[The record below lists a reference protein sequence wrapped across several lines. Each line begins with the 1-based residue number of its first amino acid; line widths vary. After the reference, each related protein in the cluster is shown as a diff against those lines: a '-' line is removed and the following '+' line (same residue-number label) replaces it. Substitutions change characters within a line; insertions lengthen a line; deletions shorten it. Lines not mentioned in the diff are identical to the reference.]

1 MWTRSGGRKGHVVF
15 ITKSRNLINEF
26 YHFRKTIKD
35 IHLELEKTHRG
46 EDRYLVLVT
55 QEHNVLKE
63 ERGYMEAFSAF
74 EKGEREYFSALSNA
88 VR

>member
-1 MWTRSGGRKGHVVF
+1 M
-15 ITKSRNLINEF
+15 
-26 YHFRKTIKD
+26 
-35 IHLELEKTHRG
+35 ELEKTHRG